1 MVTEIYI
8 KVLIVIV
15 GYIILLTTSGLLV
28 KFILSRVK
36 HEKNVKDTEIAT
48 KEELDVGFIIGKCEN
63 ILILSFVL
71 FDAYT
76 ALALIFAAKTI
87 IRKNEIK
94 NNSLYFLAGTMV
106 NVTYSVMIGII
117 LKGLLGIT

>member
-36 HEKNVKDTEIAT
+36 HEKNVRDTEIAT

-106 NVTYSVMIGII
+106 NVTYSVMIGVI
-117 LKGLLGIT
+117 LKGLLGIP

>member
-8 KVLIVIV
+8 KVLIVII

-71 FDAYT
+71 LMPT
-76 ALALIFAAKTI
+76 
-87 IRKNEIK
+87 
-94 NNSLYFLAGTMV
+94 
-106 NVTYSVMIGII
+106 
-117 LKGLLGIT
+117 LLWH